1 MGRER
6 PHSDLIERGWHFIAD
21 EIRALP
27 DPRIA
32 YHSRTVRRS
41 PLNSMSETKCR
52 GCVRILSFL
61 PQRISVLACE
71 ASEKGRFKP

>member
-32 YHSRTVRRS
+32 YPR
-41 PLNSMSETKCR
+41 
-52 GCVRILSFL
+52 
-61 PQRISVLACE
+61 A
-71 ASEKGRFKP
+71 RFEGPP